1 MELIIKLLAYGLA
14 IYLSFYSFYWLLTTL
29 LGISYRPQKPDLLT
43 KLMGY
48 MSLPKQPAK
57 VNHRNPEILLV
68 LPAYQPGNIFLK
80 VIESVK
86 KAIEG
91 RNIRVYVLLQEADD
105 HFQAHLRKY
114 DFWVEKAKF
123 SHLEGNSY
131 HHALQH
137 VVHKISSFQERGQ
150 MNPDFV
156 MLLDKDNLLA
166 PDFFEHI
173 SPYDY
178 LNYDVIQARR
188 CSINGDGDISFF
200 DTVSEGLND
209 TMFRSAKSLVNGTI
223 EISGSGA
230 LIQTELFKEAI
241 TQLDPNA
248 PGYDKNFMVQVL
260 TGAERARTVYLP
272 YLQLFEE
279 KTAELENYNPQRVR
293 WFGEQYYNA
302 LYSAKKLMRAFVH
315 YGRFSAI
322 EYLVAL
328 WRPPRSVQLVL
339 VPGLG
344 IAETGAY
351 LWMDYWWLG
360 FPYFA
365 SSTLALGVAAVLF
378 LNKEGLLS
386 TSFQHIFSLPK
397 LAISNVMNASVSI
410 KKENQGK
417 FIHTQHKL

>member
-1 MELIIKLLAYGLA
+1 MEFIIKVLAYGLA
-14 IYLSFYSFYWLLTTL
+14 VYLSFYSFYWLLTTI

-48 MSLPKQPAK
+48 MSIPKKLAK
-57 VNHRNPEILLV
+57 VNHTNPEILV
-68 LPAYQPGNIFLK
+68 ILPAYQPGNIFLK
-80 VIESVK
+80 VIESLE

-91 RNIRVYVLLQEADD
+91 RNVKVYVLLQEADA
-105 HFQAHLRKY
+105 HFRKHLKKRG
-114 DFWVEKAKF
+114 FWVETEKF
-123 SHLEGNSY
+123 SHLPGNSY
-131 HHALQH
+131 HHALRH
-137 VVHKISSFQERGQ
+137 IVHKINAFQEGEL

-178 LNYDVIQARR
+178 LNYDVMQARR
-188 CSINGDGDISFF
+188 CGINKNGDISFF

-230 LIQTELFKEAI
+230 LIRTELFKEAI
-241 TQLDPNA
+241 TNLDSNA

-260 TGAERARTVYLP
+260 TASDRARTVYLP

-279 KTAELENYNPQRVR
+279 KTSELENYNPQRVR

-302 LYSAKKLMRAFVH
+302 LYSAKKLMKASVR
-315 YGRFSAI
+315 YGRLSAI
-322 EYLVAL
+322 EYLIAL

-339 VPGLG
+339 VPALG
-344 IAETGAY
+344 VAETGMY

-365 SSTLALGVAAVLF
+365 GSTLMLGIASLLF
-378 LNKEGLLS
+378 LTKEGLLS
-386 TSFQHIFSLPK
+386 SSLRHIFSLPK
-397 LAISNVMNASVSI
+397 LAMSNVMNASVSV